1 LRWRAPDD
9 DGGCD
14 ITHYVIEKEEDG
26 GRWVPCG
33 ESPNT
38 QFKVAKLR
46 EGHEYKFRVKAVNRM
61 GESKPL
67 STPHSIIAKNP
78 FGKNNFRFLK
88 DIVKSL
94 PILIEFFTFFTPFLT
109 RSYQTELNHLMNIS
123 YRAILARLLLEFIL
137 QIPVLLN
144 SCLTFDYNSAIS
156 SILTSDHIR
165 LNAHVYVMFKIDE
178 HLLLTIPSE

>member
-1 LRWRAPDD
+1 MQISGPLDVRDIYKEGCTLRWRAPDD

-26 GRWVPCG
+26 GRWMPCG

-67 STPHSIIAKNP
+67 STPHSIVAKNP
-78 FGKNNFRFLK
+78 FGKYRFRFL
-88 DIVKSL
+88 
-94 PILIEFFTFFTPFLT
+94 FL
-109 RSYQTELNHLMNIS
+109 
-123 YRAILARLLLEFIL
+123 
-137 QIPVLLN
+137 
-144 SCLTFDYNSAIS
+144 
-156 SILTSDHIR
+156 SIL
-165 LNAHVYVMFKIDE
+165 L
-178 HLLLTIPSE
+178 